1 MAQGAS
7 DLPAGVRA
15 LSPCG
20 VRRWT
25 AGRGERA
32 SRRDV
37 PFAAHNYLWKTHSAD
52 SVAAPVARTRVVVAE
67 SNLRGYRGLTLDAFG
82 SLLEDGPGHVP
93 AALDRIVQELHVGL
107 DPPALSTLWREAIRH
122 HRETEPFQA
131 YREVHRRAFHEIFD
145 RLGIRS
151 SVDDPVDETFE
162 GYRRAKAF
170 PEVTSVLN
178 ELEREVPI
186 AVVSNMDT
194 RLLLEVLQN
203 NGLAF
208 TFVIT
213 SEEEQRY
220 KPALSLF
227 RRAVRYLG
235 LPAAHV
241 LHIGDSY
248 DEDVVGATSAGMGA
262 LRIRRGR
269 SPTDPPEDRTG
280 VDDLRGVQN
289 VLRESWKD

>member
-1 MAQGAS
+1 
-7 DLPAGVRA
+7 
-15 LSPCG
+15 
-20 VRRWT
+20 
-25 AGRGERA
+25 
-32 SRRDV
+32 
-37 PFAAHNYLWKTHSAD
+37 
-52 SVAAPVARTRVVVAE
+52 VAAPVDRTRVVVAE

-82 SLLEDGPGHVP
+82 SLLQDGPAHVP
-93 AALDRIVQELHVGL
+93 AALNRIVRELRVGL
-107 DPPALSTLWREAIRH
+107 DSPALSNLWRVAIRH

-131 YREVHRRAFHEIFD
+131 YREVHKRAFHEIFD

-170 PEVTSVLN
+170 PEVSAVLN
-178 ELEREVPI
+178 ELERDVPI

-220 KPALSLF
+220 KPAPSLF